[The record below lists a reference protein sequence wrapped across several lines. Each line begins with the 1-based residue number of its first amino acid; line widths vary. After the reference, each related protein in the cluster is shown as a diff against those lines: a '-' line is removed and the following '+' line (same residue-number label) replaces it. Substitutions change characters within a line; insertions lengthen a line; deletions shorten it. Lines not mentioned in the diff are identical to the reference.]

1 MKFNTTM
8 SAEEKMMGAVYEQ
21 LQEMRSDTAADLQGV
36 QEEIEE
42 ITRDIRIISVK
53 LKELIALTTK
63 LAGITYEMKMGH
75 RYQ

>member
-1 MKFNTTM
+1 MKFDTTM
-8 SAEEKMMGAVYEQ
+8 SAEEKTMGAIYER